1 MVPEETEILVPVK
14 VRKMVKRTNDV
25 LVPVFEQTQKF
36 VQLPGNSQIEG
47 MQNLE
52 YQTKTAP
59 IIKNTTYT
67 PVLPQPTINQ
77 LTPPIE
83 IQANPISPV
92 TTTMTTTTQVQ
103 APASSYTIASNPA
116 PISAIQNI
124 RTEVPPLS
132 EAEIN
137 QILNQA
143 NLQTPPTT
151 VQTEIQNYDIP
162 SYQPEVFPQM
172 EAANV
177 PQTTQ
182 ITSVPQTQFE
192 TISSPVQYDV
202 QNFQVESSPV
212 TTITQEVPQPISIPT
227 PIPAPIPTT
236 ITTTM
241 PTPMPAPVRTT
252 ITTTMPTPIPAP
264 VPTTITTS
272 MPTPVTAPV
281 PTTITTT
288 MPTPVTAPVPT
299 TITTSI
305 PTPVST
311 PIPIPAPAP
320 IIRTPV
326 AQPLPLTQTMPVKTY
341 SVSSIRPVPVTRVQA
356 VPQPTSSLLVTN
368 VTQPLPV
375 PVARPMPITNYS
387 VASVRP
393 VTVAQPTYSVASVR
407 PVTAVPRPLPVA
419 GSVATITQPVTTYSV
434 ASVRPIAAVPQPLGV
449 PRPLPA
455 TTYSVASVR
464 PVTVP
469 QPTYSVASVRPVVV
483 PQPVTRYSITS
494 VRPVAVPQPLP
505 VATTQTLAP
514 VTVTTPQPMVSA
526 VPVQGA
532 RPVYSTVSIPVIR

>member
-1 MVPEETEILVPVK
+1 
-14 VRKMVKRTNDV
+14 MVKKTNDV

-92 TTTMTTTTQVQ
+92 TTTMTTTTTQVQ

-227 PIPAPIPTT
+227 PIPAPVPTT

-252 ITTTMPTPIPAP
+252 ITTTMPTPFPAP

-272 MPTPVTAPV
+272 M
-281 PTTITTT
+281 
-288 MPTPVTAPVPT
+288 
-299 TITTSI
+299 